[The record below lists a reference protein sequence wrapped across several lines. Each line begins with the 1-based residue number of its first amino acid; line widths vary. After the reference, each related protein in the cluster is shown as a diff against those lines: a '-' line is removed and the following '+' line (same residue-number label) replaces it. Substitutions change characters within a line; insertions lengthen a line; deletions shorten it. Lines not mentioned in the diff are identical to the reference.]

1 MTTATA
7 VLGLTPEQ
15 HAVRRTKV
23 TASELA
29 AVMGLDPYKTAGDV
43 WAIKT
48 GKVENDGGSDAAEWG
63 HRIEPALLDW
73 AAGKLE
79 SSITRNVWKTSG
91 VLGGTCDAI
100 VDASGV
106 PLEAKT
112 CGLMNFKALNMAEWG
127 EDGTDE
133 VPDRF
138 LIQVHVQMIVTG
150 AQYAHLAA
158 LLAGHG
164 QRLYT
169 IERHPALCEEIER
182 RADAFWKCVTTD
194 TPPDAFPSLE
204 VAQRFRRVSGRM
216 VNVRDEIA
224 ETYIKAKAERKKWED
239 AEEAAR
245 AVLLASMRDAD
256 GEYVEDALWSG
267 GQFTYRQNKAS
278 DRFDAKAFQAA
289 HPVLAKTF
297 TKSTPGA
304 RVLRVKESKGGAE

>member
-100 VDASGV
+100 VDSCGV

-138 LIQVHVQMIVTG
+138 LVQVHVQMIVTG
-150 AQYAHLAA
+150 TQYAYLAA

-169 IERHPALCEEIER
+169 IERHPALCDEIER

-194 TPPDAFPSLE
+194 TPPDAAPSLE
-204 VAQRFRRVSGRM
+204 VVQRFRRVPGR
-216 VNVRDEIA
+216 VVTIRDEVA

-245 AVLLASMRDAD
+245 AELLASMRDGD
-256 GEYVEDALWSG
+256 GQYVEDATWSCG
-267 GQFTYRQNKAS
+267 VLTYRQNKPTVKV
-278 DRFDAKAFQAA
+278 DAKAMAEA
-289 HPVLAKTF
+289 HPILAKQYVREY
-297 TKSTPGA
+297 PGA
-304 RVLRVKESKGGAE
+304 RVLRVKEAKGGAE